1 MLYAAYYFFF
11 KTKMYGVFQ
20 TCFYFGQMLVTC
32 VAIGIVCGTMGYIG
46 ARFPSFFFF
55 PFFLSFSC
63 WSRVWRSTVVP
74 WGTWA
79 PGLDVF
85 FFLFSRVWFRV

>member
-46 ARFPSFFFF
+46 ARSPFFSFF
-55 PFFLSFSC
+55 PFFFVFQVLVTCVAVDRGTMGYLGARSRCFS
-63 WSRVWRSTVVP
+63 
-74 WGTWA
+74 
-79 PGLDVF
+79 F
-85 FFLFSRVWFRV
+85 FFRVWFQA